1 MILVRKKKK
10 KLLLTANKPA
20 ARRITK
26 KVFTHFRPM
35 ILTRHPS
42 HKHLRTDL
50 GVFPFRSVIRLG
62 STTTLTDPTS
72 LAGNRLEINCIQ
84 GIKNSASKL
93 LMKRCFTEA
102 KVKTADWI
110 GSTSSEE
117 IITWSKGKFPVLAKL
132 INGSRGNGITM
143 IKSPEELKKCLIGKN
158 LGNYIFEKYYN
169 FTKEYRIHVTE
180 DGCFYTCRKM
190 LKSDVPENKRF
201 IRNDS
206 TCSWFVEQNPEFN
219 KPTNWDKIVAEC
231 VKALKAV
238 KLDIAGF
245 DVRVQ
250 SDKTAKGEARK
261 EPDFIIIE
269 SNSACSH
276 GDLTAVKYTE
286 TLKRLLNKKA
296 GR

>member
-1 MILVRKKKK
+1 MIVLKKKK
-10 KLLLTANKPA
+10 KLTISANKPA
-20 ARRITK
+20 ARKIGP
-26 KVFTHFRPM
+26 KVFTRFRPH
-35 ILTRHPS
+35 ILSRHPS
-42 HKHLRTDL
+42 HRYLRQNL
-50 GVFPFRSVIRLG
+50 GNFPFRSVIRLG
-62 STTTLTDPTS
+62 STTS
-72 LAGNRLEINCIQ
+72 LFDNKSRIEINCIQ

-110 GSTSSEE
+110 GSSSSDE
-117 IITWSKGKFPVLAKL
+117 IIKWSTDKFPIIAKH
-132 INGSRGNGITM
+132 IFGSRGNGITM
-143 IKSPEELKKCLIGKN
+143 LKSPEELKKCLVGKN
-158 LGNYIFEKYYN
+158 LNNYIFEKYYN
-169 FTKEYRIHVTE
+169 YSREYRIHVTE

-206 TCSWFVEQNPEFN
+206 TCSWFVEENPGFD
-219 KPTNWDKIVAEC
+219 KPKNWDNIVAAC

-250 SDKTAKGEARK
+250 TSKTSKGETRK
-261 EPDFIIIE
+261 ESEFIIIE
-269 SNSACSH
+269 SNSACSFAERTATEYTKA
-276 GDLTAVKYTE
+276 LTK
-286 TLKRLLNKKA
+286 LLNKKA